1 MLNISPSKDELKHL
15 EKIAVAELTQRGYDK
30 TVLFM
35 KKAKNSSKCTKALH
49 QNLMSEYAS
58 NFRRY

>member
-15 EKIAVAELTQRGYDK
+15 EKIVAELTQRGYDK

-35 KKAKNSSKCTKALH
+35 KKANKNSSKCNCFTPKI
-49 QNLMSEYAS
+49 
-58 NFRRY
+58 

>member
-30 TVLFM
+30 NSPVHEES
-35 KKAKNSSKCTKALH
+35 KQNSSKC
-49 QNLMSEYAS
+49 N
-58 NFRRY
+58 